1 MIPVEQRAAE
11 SHPDAHFLP
20 DLPVDLRADS
30 LADCRADSLDD
41 WLRLPVFPEEPDVPA
56 AQAR

>member
-11 SHPDAHFLP
+11 SHPDEHFLP
-20 DLPVDLRADS
+20 EFPVDLRADS
-30 LADCRADSLDD
+30 PADCRADFLDD
-41 WLRLPVFPEEPDVPA
+41 RLRLPVFPEEPDVPA